1 MHNAMPVKGSSQ
13 APMFKA
19 MQDAVED
26 SREIALAEIKE
37 LKRDLTTL
45 ERILSGRKKSVDDFS
60 LIDVAHGAFE
70 IYRTATVVLEN
81 ERLMSEMEEAMES
94 SLAVD
99 FLVAH
104 GATLLKEPAGWH
116 WISPKGVMR
125 FLGEEEAPVEAV
137 KKLKRYLPKT
147 PKKNVAPVEESPKA
161 ES

>member
-1 MHNAMPVKGSSQ
+1 MPVKGSTQ

-19 MQDAVED
+19 MQEAVED

-45 ERILSGRKKSVDDFS
+45 ERILSGRKKNADDFS

-81 ERLMSEMEEAMES
+81 ERLMGDMQDAMDE

-99 FLVAH
+99 FLTAH
-104 GATLLKEPAGWH
+104 GANLLKEPAGWH

-125 FLGEEEAPVEAV
+125 CLGEEDAPIEAA

-147 PKKNVAPVEESPKA
+147 PKKAAAPVEEAPA